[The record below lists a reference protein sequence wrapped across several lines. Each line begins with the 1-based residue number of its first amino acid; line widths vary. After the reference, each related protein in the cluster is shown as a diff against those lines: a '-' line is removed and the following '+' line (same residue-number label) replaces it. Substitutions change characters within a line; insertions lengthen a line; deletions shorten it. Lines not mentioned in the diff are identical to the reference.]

1 MPRQL
6 HDAGAE
12 QVMHGAND
20 GVSLRFFLRTLLDA
34 TEKKGKEV
42 GSAIA
47 MLFEPQTSNS
57 GKRVPAATEETEPC
71 SWHHGG
77 LHSILKRLGS
87 CSWHHVKGPL
97 KGIDMQTKQRLMWA
111 ICFNLAVCLLGV
123 CMSCSIASVRQPQ
136 PRQTVTLHTHSGGS
150 RDSSWQPQP
159 PKATWRG
166 WHQKIGDKLAK
177 VVGAKISE
185 PSCIAGKC
193 CQCGCHCGISAGQ

>member
-20 GVSLRFFLRTLLDA
+20 GVSLRFFLRTLLAA

-136 PRQTVTLHTHSGGS
+136 PRQTVTLHTHSGNIGREFEVAVATPPGS
-150 RDSSWQPQP
+150 RSLQKPHGAGGTRNLETSSL
-159 PKATWRG
+159 R
-166 WHQKIGDKLAK
+166 
-177 VVGAKISE
+177 S
-185 PSCIAGKC
+185 
-193 CQCGCHCGISAGQ
+193 